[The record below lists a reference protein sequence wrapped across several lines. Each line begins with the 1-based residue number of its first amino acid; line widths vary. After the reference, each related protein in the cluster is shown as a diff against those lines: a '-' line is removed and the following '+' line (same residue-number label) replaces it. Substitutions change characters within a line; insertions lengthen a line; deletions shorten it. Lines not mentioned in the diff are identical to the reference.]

1 MDALTPAEL
10 RRFVLLG
17 AIIDRVDAGEPQV
30 TPGRLMESPADPDER
45 QLLSVDV
52 RALGDQ
58 GFVTVDDRF
67 SGMWTA
73 RPTGTGREARADFEA
88 RRGDALA
95 RARQLRNEYLKWIY
109 MADDSKGDTSPT
121 GFVNSGASFL
131 GDSFSFAEVD
141 KAGAWL
147 KDRGFLK
154 GQAAWQTEGP
164 LRPSPTAKGSDY
176 VEKSIDVHVDARDA
190 APTTS
195 FVFHGSAQVAS
206 HSQHVQM
213 VQTNADTREAGRE
226 IAKLLSELVAFLPG
240 DEREELGG
248 AAEALLREVDG
259 EARPARLKALGEGAL
274 RVLSAGAGGALGS
287 LVSDRLTEFLR
298 TLSL

>member
-17 AIIDRVDAGEPQV
+17 AIINRVDAGEPLV
-30 TPGRLMESPADPDER
+30 TPGQLMESPADQDER
-45 QLLSVDV
+45 QSLSVDV
-52 RALGDQ
+52 RVLGDQ
-58 GFVTVDDRF
+58 GFVNVDGRF
-67 SGMWTA
+67 NGMWTA
-73 RPTGTGREARADFEA
+73 RPTGAGRQAWADFEA

-95 RARQLRNEYLKWIY
+95 RARQLRNDYLIWVY
-109 MADDSKGDTSPT
+109 SADDLKGDTSPI
-121 GFVNSGASFL
+121 GFVDSGASFL

-176 VEKSIDVHVDARDA
+176 VEKRIDVHVDSRDA
-190 APTTS
+190 TPATS
-195 FVFHGSAQVAS
+195 FVFHGPAQVAS

-213 VQTNADTREAGRE
+213 IQTNADTREAGRE
-226 IAKLLSELVAFLPG
+226 IAESLKQLVAILSG
-240 DEREELGG
+240 DEREELQH
-248 AAEALLREVDG
+248 AAEALLTEVDG
-259 EARPARLKALGEGAL
+259 EARPERLKALGEGAL

-287 LVSDRLTEFLR
+287 FVSDRLTEFLG
-298 TLSL
+298 TLPL